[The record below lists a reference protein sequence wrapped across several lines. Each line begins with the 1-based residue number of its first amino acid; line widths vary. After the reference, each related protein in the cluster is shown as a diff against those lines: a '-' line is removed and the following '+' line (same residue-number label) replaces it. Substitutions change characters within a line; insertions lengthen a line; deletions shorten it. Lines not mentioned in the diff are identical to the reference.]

1 MFLSCILYDP
11 QPEEMTY
18 NEIAVKRQKELI
30 EQLHKKGVQVL
41 MSAHIYR
48 FLLEDEVL
56 KIALAQQERGV
67 DIVKIV
73 TFAENEAQQIEN
85 LKITDTLKRTLPFLF
100 LSNGI
105 GERLRHEGPSHGSCL
120 YLGCLD
126 DTVISKPSQPSIK
139 ALKITRDSLFQQ

>member
-1 MFLSCILYDP
+1 MFFLSTIPVNGFPFLPLGRFLLVPLLYLYDP

-73 TFAENEAQQIEN
+73 TFA
-85 LKITDTLKRTLPFLF
+85 K
-100 LSNGI
+100 
-105 GERLRHEGPSHGSCL
+105 
-120 YLGCLD
+120 
-126 DTVISKPSQPSIK
+126 
-139 ALKITRDSLFQQ
+139 